1 MSMDNLHKIA
11 EELESLGE
19 AYSKLSWVQYT
30 VGYDLGLEEAYKKIV
45 DFMCDEKKFEIIK
58 ELKGKDLDFRD
69 KRKVQMMYDGFE
81 PYHLSKDLVDLSME
95 IEKKTTEL
103 SAILNTHRSK
113 LNGREVSAVELT
125 QILSSDDNSKNRK
138 DAFFARTQIN
148 KPLVDGG
155 FIELLNLRK
164 EYAKKRGFENFVQLG
179 LHNDGLNEE
188 LFRGW
193 DKQLKD
199 MIPII
204 QKTKSEA
211 AKKYLNQDSVNPWDE
226 AYLGAKMASALNTK
240 VDMSNFHNILREFFM
255 NFGIDISKYN
265 LTYDIF
271 PRANKSEWGYNFT
284 IATGKDSRVL
294 ANVKNMYKEYGVLLH
309 ETGHGIHSFKLDPKE
324 IILNKGVSG
333 IISEGIA
340 NLFGSFLYEEIFYKN
355 FFKIDEVAEQFRTIK
370 EYGKVNSLTAINSIL
385 FDQELYKN
393 DIKSLEDIN
402 NLAFKLSKDL
412 LGQEPFGEEYPW
424 GVRIHHTTHP
434 IYLHNYFMGDVT
446 CEMLKKIFCEKY
458 NCKSVIE
465 KPVEFGDFLTKEVID
480 PSGLYEYPELFK
492 RISGEEFSLKYM
504 L

>member
-1 MSMDNLHKIA
+1 MSMNNLQKIA
-11 EELESLGE
+11 EELDGLNE

-30 VGYDLGLEEAYKKIV
+30 VGYDLGLEESYKKIV
-45 DFMCDEKKFEIIK
+45 DLMCDEKKFEMIK
-58 ELKGKDLDFRD
+58 ELKEKDLDFKD
-69 KRKVQMMYDGFE
+69 KRKVEIMYDVFE
-81 PYHLSKDLVDLSME
+81 PYHLSKELTELSME

-103 SAILNTHRSK
+103 SGVLNTHRSK
-113 LNGREVSAVELT
+113 INGREVSAVELA
-125 QILSSDDNSKNRK
+125 QILSLEEDREKRK
-138 DAFFARTQIN
+138 EAYFARAQVN
-148 KPLVDGG
+148 KPLVDAG

-164 EYAKKRGFENFVQLG
+164 EYAKMRGFKDFVELG
-179 LHNDGLNEE
+179 LDGGGLTSEIFN
-188 LFRGW
+188 GW
-193 DKQLKD
+193 DKELKN
-199 MIPII
+199 MLPTI
-204 QKTKSEA
+204 KKSKAEVGR
-211 AKKYLNQDSVNPWDE
+211 KYLNDENVMPWDD
-226 AYLGAKMASALNTK
+226 AYIGSKMASALNSK
-240 VDMSNFHNILREFFM
+240 VDMSDFYNILRGFFM

-271 PRANKSEWGYNFT
+271 PRANKSEWGYNFP

-294 ANVKNMYKEYGVLLH
+294 ANVKNMYREYGVLLH
-309 ETGHGIHSFKLDPKE
+309 ETGHGVHSFKQDPKE
-324 IILNKGVSG
+324 TILNMGVSG

-355 FFKIDEVAEQFRTIK
+355 FFKTEEVAEQFRTIK

-385 FDQELYKN
+385 FDQELYRN

-412 LGQEPFGEEYPW
+412 LGQERFGEEYPW
-424 GVRIHHTTHP
+424 GFRIHHTTHP

-446 CEMLKKIFCEKY
+446 CEMLKKVFCEKY
-458 NCKSVIE
+458 NCKSIIE
-465 KPVEFGDFLTKEVID
+465 KPVEFGEFLTKEVIE